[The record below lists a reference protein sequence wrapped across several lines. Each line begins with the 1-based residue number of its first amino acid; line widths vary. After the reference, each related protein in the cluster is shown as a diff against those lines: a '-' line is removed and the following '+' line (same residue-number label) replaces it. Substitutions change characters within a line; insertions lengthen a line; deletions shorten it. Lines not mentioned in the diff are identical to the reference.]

1 MKTNKLLWVAVA
13 ALSVSVNA
21 SESEE
26 TRLLE
31 QPDISADHIA
41 FVHSGDIWLANH
53 DGSHPR
59 QLTSHPASESKPL
72 FSPDGQWLAFS
83 ADYHGND
90 DVYVMSIH
98 GGAAKRLTFHPSHDV
113 VTDWSASGEQI
124 YFTSNRAVL
133 NTRSS
138 QLFSVAVDGGFP
150 TKYMEAVVA
159 EGKFAADGE
168 TLAYRPNRL
177 PNNQTAGWRL
187 HRGGSTPPIWLLNK
201 EEGEFTQ
208 LPRANASHHHPF
220 WLADNLYL
228 ISDRDDVAA
237 NLYRYRAGELE
248 QLTQFSEWD
257 ISSANGHDDTVV
269 FAAGGYLYRWQVDR
283 SEPQRLQVK
292 LAAPAPQLEPDWQ
305 DASKMITD
313 FDLSKTGKRVALTAR
328 GDIFS
333 VAVEHG
339 PTRNLSGTDGQREY
353 TGLWHPEGDRIA
365 FIQDDGNQAVVIA
378 PQDGIGDEQ
387 RFALPGSSYYS
398 LLAWSPDGQRI
409 ALTDNHINLY
419 LLDTASG
426 ELSQVH
432 SGERRWDQQVSFA
445 PDGSYLAFNALN
457 AQGFSKIY
465 LYNTETEAKQA
476 LTEGMSFASNPVFS
490 NDHLFFTASVNAG
503 PAISWLDLSAQERP
517 VRMGIYALSL
527 RKDVPSPV
535 APRLSDE
542 SADSADSE
550 ANGEQEEPAFSIDSE
565 GLTSRISALPVGEQY
580 YQQLAVAADGS
591 LFYLLQPQDG
601 VKTPSNGPNQ
611 MSLMR
616 YDFATREAAQ
626 VSQNLASYDLSAD
639 GKQLLT
645 FSAPSTLAVG
655 PAAAKFEGKPLALNQ
670 VKSFIDPQREWQQIF
685 DDVWRMQKEYFYAE
699 NMHGI
704 DWQGV
709 YDKYAALLPHVKRRA
724 DLNTVLVGMI
734 SELQVGHNNVG
745 GGDVFQGE
753 SDNVGLLGADFSVV
767 DNRYQIATLYQGDRW
782 SPDLHAPLAV
792 PGINVAEGD
801 FILAINGQQVTA
813 DKSLYAH
820 FVGTAGQA
828 ITLTVADSAAG
839 ANAREVTVTPTA
851 NEGELRV
858 WHWIQKN
865 QRYVDEQSDGQ
876 IAYVYLPNT
885 TDAGYYFFNRM
896 FFPQAN
902 KPALLIDERRNGGG
916 QAANYITELLARP
929 HLSGW
934 YERDA
939 AVWTTPGAAI
949 HGPKTMLIDQDAGSG
964 GDFLPWSF
972 SYLELGTTVGT
983 RTWGGLI
990 GISANPN
997 LIDGGFHTV
1006 PYFRFFTP
1014 EGEWAVENEGV
1025 KPDIEVILNPLAVNE
1040 GRDPQLERG
1049 VAETLRKLRAKP
1061 PRDYREPPALPT
1073 ELGG

>member
-1 MKTNKLLWVAVA
+1 MTIKKLFLLAATAVG
-13 ALSVSVNA
+13 VNA
-21 SESEE
+21 NAADISE

-31 QPDISADHIA
+31 QPDISATHIA
-41 FVHSGDIWLANH
+41 FVHGGDIWLANH
-53 DGSHPR
+53 DGSEPR
-59 QLTSHPASESKPL
+59 QLTSHPATESQPL

-90 DVYVMSIH
+90 DVYLISIA
-98 GGAAKRLTFHPSHDV
+98 GGPAQRLTYHPSNDLA
-113 VTDWSASGEQI
+113 TDWSADGQRV
-124 YFTSNRAVL
+124 YFTSNREVL

-138 QLFSVAVDGGFP
+138 QLFSIAVTGGAAE
-150 TKYMEAVVA
+150 KYMEAVVA
-159 EGKFAADGE
+159 EGKFAPDGK

-187 HRGGSTPPIWLLNK
+187 HRGGSTPPVWLLDK
-201 EEGEFTQ
+201 DAGEFTE

-220 WLADNLYL
+220 WLDNELYL
-228 ISDRDDVAA
+228 LSDRDNVAA
-237 NLYRYRAGELE
+237 NLYRYRDQKLQ
-248 QLTQFSEWD
+248 QLTDFSDWD
-257 ISSANGHDDTVV
+257 ISSANGHADTIV
-269 FAAGGYLYRWQVDR
+269 FAAGGYLYRFQPQAG
-283 SEPQRLQVK
+283 EPERLQIK
-292 LAAPAPQLEPDWQ
+292 LAAPAPQLEPDWF
-305 DASKMITD
+305 DASKMISH
-313 FDLSKTGKRVALTAR
+313 FDLSRTGKRVALTAR

-339 PTRNLSGTDGQREY
+339 PTRNLSSSDGEREY
-353 TGLWHPEGDRIA
+353 TGLWHPDGDRIA
-365 FIQDDGNQAVVIA
+365 FIQDDQQQAVVIA
-378 PQDGIGDEQ
+378 AQDGIGESQ
-387 RFALPGSSYYS
+387 RFELPGSSYYS
-398 LLAWSPDGQRI
+398 LLAWSPDGSYL
-409 ALTDNHINLY
+409 ALSDNHINLY
-419 LLDTASG
+419 LLDSNSG
-426 ELSQVH
+426 ELRQVH
-432 SGERRWDQQVSFA
+432 SGERRWNQHVSFSA
-445 PDGSYLAFNALN
+445 DGNYLAFNALN
-457 AQGFSKIY
+457 ALGFSQIY
-465 LYNTETEAKQA
+465 LFDIADGEKYA

-490 NDHLFFTASVNAG
+490 DDYLFFTASVNAG

-527 RKDVPSPV
+527 RDDVPSPV

-542 SADSADSE
+542 SAPAAPE
-550 ANGEQEEPAFSIDSE
+550 ENGEAKDEPEFRIDLD
-565 GLTSRISALPVGEQY
+565 GLTQRISALPLGEQY
-580 YQQLAVAADGS
+580 YQELAVADDGS
-591 LFYLLQPQDG
+591 LFYLIQPQDG

-611 MSLMR
+611 LTLMR
-616 YDFATREAAQ
+616 YDFAAREAAQ
-626 VSQNLASYDLSAD
+626 VSANLAGYDLSAD

-645 FSAPSTLAVG
+645 FSAPSTLTVG
-655 PAAAKFEGKPLALNQ
+655 PATAKFEGKPLALNQ
-670 VKSFIDPQREWQQIF
+670 VKSFIDPRREWQQIF

-704 DWQGV
+704 DWQAV
-709 YDKYAALLPHVKRRA
+709 YDKYAALVPHVKRRT

-745 GGDVFQGE
+745 GGDVFRGE
-753 SDNVGLLGADFSVV
+753 SDNVGLLGADFARVA
-767 DNRYQIATLYQGDRW
+767 DRYQISTIYRGDRW
-782 SPDLHAPLAV
+782 SPDLHAPLAA
-792 PGINVAEGD
+792 PGLAIAEGD
-801 FILAINGQQVTA
+801 VILAVNGQQVTTER
-813 DKSLYAH
+813 SIYAY

-828 ITLTVADSAAG
+828 VTLTVADDATG
-839 ANAREVTVTPTA
+839 TNPREVTVTPTA
-851 NEGELRV
+851 NEGQLRV
-858 WHWIQKN
+858 WHWIQQN

-896 FFPQAN
+896 FFPQAD

-916 QAANYITELLARP
+916 QAANYITEILARP

-972 SYLELGTTVGT
+972 SYLDLGTTVGT

-990 GISANPN
+990 GISANPS

-1014 EGEWAVENEGV
+1014 DGEWAVENEGV
-1025 KPDIEVILNPLAVNE
+1025 TPDIEVILNPLEVNA

-1049 VAETLRKLRAKP
+1049 VAETLRKLRENP
-1061 PRDYREPPALPT
+1061 PRDYRKPPALPT
-1073 ELGG
+1073 KLGG